1 MQITLNPITTPLWNT
16 TMSTMAGVRESLSYV
31 DTAWL
36 RMDRP
41 TNLMMICGMLTF
53 EDRLDLA
60 RVKEVVATRM
70 LCFHRFRQRIVE
82 QGGNP
87 FWENDPEFDLSWHV
101 RHIAVPHTAHALE
114 DAVSDLVSTPLD
126 RGRPMWQFH
135 LIDDQRGGSAL
146 VLRIHHCY
154 ADGFAL
160 IHVLSCMT
168 DTAPTLTHETA
179 GDVGDNGNGVQRA
192 AWERIFGPVSETMG
206 DALRSA
212 QSLFGIGQQLL
223 ANPLQVAGYARTGV
237 DLAREAAYIATM
249 KPDSHTR
256 FKGPLGV
263 MKRAA
268 WAQPLSLFEVKA
280 IAEAFACS
288 VNDVLLACVTGA
300 LRSYLLARGDAVDG
314 LDMRALVPVN
324 MRPPGPITDLGNHFG
339 MVFLDLP
346 LGVEDR
352 AERVLAVKRRMDEL
366 KHSQQPTVALGI
378 LMSMGMVPDAIREK
392 TLEALAANASAVIT
406 NVRGTSEARFFAGK
420 RIVRQVF
427 WVPQSGGI
435 GMGISILSYD
445 GKVDF
450 GVMSDVRRVPDPELI
465 VTSFAAE
472 FEALL
477 TGALLMP
484 WPRRPGAAHAHG
496 SQHGAHPHA

>member
-1 MQITLNPITTPLWNT
+1 
-16 TMSTMAGVRESLSYV
+16 MSMMPSERESLSYI
-31 DTAWL
+31 DAAWL

-53 EDRLDLA
+53 EERLDLR

-70 LCFHRFRQRIVE
+70 LCFHRFRQRVVE
-82 QGGNP
+82 QGGDT
-87 FWENDPEFDLSWHV
+87 FWETDDEFDLDWHV
-101 RHIAVPHTAHALE
+101 RHIALPRGHHALE
-114 DAVSDLVSTPLD
+114 EVMSDLVSTPLD
-126 RGRPMWQFH
+126 RNKPMWQFH
-135 LIDDQRGGSAL
+135 LIDDQHGGSAL

-168 DTAPTLTHETA
+168 DTDPDKPHAPD
-179 GDVGDNGNGVQRA
+179 GDIDTSDEQRA
-192 AWERIFGPVSETMG
+192 AWERVLGPVSETVG
-206 DALRSA
+206 DALRSVQA
-212 QSLFGIGQQLL
+212 VVDIGQQLL
-223 ANPLQVAGYARTGV
+223 ANPLQAVGYVRTGV

-268 WAQPLSLFEVKA
+268 WAKPLSLFEVKA
-280 IAEAFACS
+280 VSDAFGCS
-288 VNDVLLACVTGA
+288 VNDVLLSCVAGA
-300 LRSYLLARGDAVDG
+300 LRSYLLEHGDTVDG

-324 MRPPGPITDLGNHFG
+324 MRPPGPLTSLGNHFG
-339 MVFLDLP
+339 LVFLDLP
-346 LGVEDR
+346 IGVTDMT
-352 AERVLAVKRRMDEL
+352 ERVFEVKKRMDEL

-378 LMSMGMVPDAIREK
+378 LMSMGMVPEAIKEK
-392 TLEALAANASAVIT
+392 ALEALAANASAVIT
-406 NVRGTSEARFFAGK
+406 NVRGAPNACYFAGK
-420 RIVRQVF
+420 RVARQVF

-435 GMGISILSYD
+435 GVGISILSYD

-450 GVMSDVRRVPDPELI
+450 GVITDVRRVPDPDEI
-465 VTSFAAE
+465 VERFVVE

-477 TGALLMP
+477 IGALLMP
-484 WPRRPGAAHAHG
+484 WPRRTTTALHAQRRPHFT
-496 SQHGAHPHA
+496 HPHG